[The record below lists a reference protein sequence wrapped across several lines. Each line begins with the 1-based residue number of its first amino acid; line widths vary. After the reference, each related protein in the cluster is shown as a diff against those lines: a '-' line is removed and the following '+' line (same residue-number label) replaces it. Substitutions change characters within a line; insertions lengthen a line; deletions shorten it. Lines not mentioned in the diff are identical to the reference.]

1 MTLCSV
7 SFPRPISYS
16 GGTTIIQNNGPIKN
30 SLLVHYTPHYTY
42 SLGYTWEYFRN
53 DRTTLNGLQLNY
65 LINRWFYDDAQGNLY
80 FKTALGRAS
89 QSGITDNY
97 GMASIAADYETDSF
111 FASYEGRIYES
122 SDQIINQFQ
131 QVARLGMVPYVGD
144 FNDIHTWLMIEVSH
158 QPGYSGDTVILTPLV
173 RLFQGTRLIEM
184 GYSSDHR
191 LLLNWILRF

>member
-111 FASYEGRIYES
+111 LLVTKDEYMS
-122 SDQIINQFQ
+122 SDQIIHQFQ
-131 QVARLGMVPYVGD
+131 QVAPLVWYL
-144 FNDIHTWLMIEVSH
+144 TW
-158 QPGYSGDTVILTPLV
+158 VILMMSHLADDRGTSAW
-173 RLFQGTRLIEM
+173 LFR
-184 GYSSDHR
+184 
-191 LLLNWILRF
+191 